1 MGIAAVIFD
10 FNGVLVDDESV
21 HFALFQEV
29 LAQEGV
35 AITERDY
42 HERYLGYDDRG
53 CFEAA
58 LKDAGQ
64 QADRARLD
72 DLIARKARRYVEV
85 AEQGLRFF
93 PAAAETLQAVASR
106 WPVAINSGA
115 LRPEIEYALRRMGC
129 LDRVAAI
136 VSAEDTD
143 KCKPDPEGYRLAL
156 EALRAREASRSQRRH
171 GPGLSAVRLPGD
183 RGQPG
188 RDRLGQG
195 GRDVGRRREHDLR
208 RRPAPRGR
216 GRRRRRGAGG
226 LHPRVDRAVG
236 FRPCSHVVMVM
247 LNARCVPLARPC
259 VLDGPSSD
267 AAQPESA
274 PGLDQRRPGRTG
286 RSAWPW

>member
-1 MGIAAVIFD
+1 MGIGAVIFD

-35 AITERDY
+35 TITERDY

-53 CFEAA
+53 CFDAA

-64 QADRARLD
+64 PTDRARLD

-93 PAAAETLQAVASR
+93 PAAAETLRAIASR

-129 LDRVAAI
+129 RDCVAAI

-143 KCKPDPEGYRLAL
+143 RCKPDPEGYRLAF
-156 EALRAREASRSQRRH
+156 EALRARGGTHRIGHSNGHAA
-171 GPGLSAVRLPGD
+171 PGLLSPSTCLVIEDSTAGIISAK
-183 RGQPG
+183 
-188 RDRLGQG
+188 
-195 GRDVGRRREHDLR
+195 
-208 RRPAPRGR
+208 
-216 GRRRRRGAGG
+216 GAGM
-226 LHPRVDRAVG
+226 RAVG
-236 FRPCSHVVMVM
+236 VSTTYGAEQLREAGADDVVE
-247 LNARCVPLARPC
+247 ALA
-259 VLDGPSSD
+259 
-267 AAQPESA
+267 AFTPEWIEW
-274 PGLDQRRPGRTG
+274 RFCR
-286 RSAWPW
+286 